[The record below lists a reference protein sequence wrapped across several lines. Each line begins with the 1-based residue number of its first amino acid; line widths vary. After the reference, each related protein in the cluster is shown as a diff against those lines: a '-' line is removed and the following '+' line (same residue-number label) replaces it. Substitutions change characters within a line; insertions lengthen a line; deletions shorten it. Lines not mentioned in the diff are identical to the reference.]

1 MLGGVLLFEL
11 RAHAGR
17 LTFALA
23 ALFFGFLG
31 FMTAATSFGPDDVF
45 LNGPYTITNAMG
57 LLCLGTVFS
66 LTLFCAQSVLR
77 DDENQMAEI
86 VYSTAVTKGELLL
99 GRFLGSF
106 LAAVASFAAAP
117 VGMIL
122 GTYLVPHGQG
132 TVGPFSLAHYA
143 WPFAVLALPSMLFV
157 GAVLFAV
164 AALTRSS
171 LATYVAGVGLYVL
184 YLAGALATD
193 SPLMAGSSPTADG
206 LARAAMLDPFGISAF
221 FAQSQ
226 FWTPAERNLRQVA
239 MEGSFLW
246 NRVLVTLLGGL
257 ALTMA
262 VRLFRMALPSGVK
275 SGRRRRPVVVEEAV
289 PASARVGLVPARTS
303 VGAAT
308 WARAL
313 ASRAGLDLRM
323 ALGGWP
329 FLALLV
335 LFTSSM
341 SIEIWQ
347 SLRMNELGT
356 ALIPT
361 TGMMLDQLSGSIL
374 PFGLLVIV
382 YWSAELVWRDR
393 AVNVHE
399 IVDATPAP
407 NGLFFVSKVLTLSTL
422 VTALIVSG
430 ALTGML
436 FQIVL
441 GPVRI
446 QPGLY
451 ASLLVFA
458 GIPLVLLSVLALFL
472 QVLSPNRYVG
482 MLVTV
487 VVTLF
492 WHRGALGGFDHPLLR
507 YASAEEPR
515 YSDMSG
521 FSPLAST
528 FGWLMLYGALLA
540 ALLSIAA
547 VGLWRR
553 GTQGR
558 IGSRLRAFPTRLG
571 SPGRAAFVAIGLAW
585 LALAGF
591 LYQQGNVVNRYET
604 RAQRLAWRVAYE
616 RTYRHLEKEPQPVVA
631 AQSVTV
637 DLFPEEGRAR
647 TRGRL
652 RLENRTAS
660 PIASIWIAT
669 PRDLRSV
676 AVTVGGHRPQKSDA
690 RFGMHRFPLSAL
702 LEPGTSTDLT
712 FDALLERRGLA
723 ADGEAL
729 EEVVPNGTFLLGST
743 FLPGIGYRF
752 QYSIRDPGERRRQGL
767 SELSDSESPD
777 DGELV
782 HDVAPKVP
790 TETIVSTSRGETAL
804 APGTLAA
811 TWVEGDRP
819 HFRYTSEHPVS
830 PDLAIVSARYEV
842 ARRRVRGVD
851 VSVLY
856 HPGHAVNVEATL
868 ESAARTLDYGIRN
881 FGPYPLPE
889 LRLAEIPS
897 TWRQFGGLAMP
908 GLILLVEHRVFL
920 IDRRDSARVDLVT
933 KRVAHEVAHQWWG
946 RELAPPIG
954 PGASVLVESLARYSE
969 LMILKEVHGRQAI
982 EPVLSMELRKYLSG
996 RAGQEEVPLARA
1008 TNQAYLYY
1016 SKGALVLS
1024 ALEDLIG
1031 EEKVNR
1037 ALRDLLKMGTAPG
1050 ASPRATDLLDGLR
1063 AVTPAEHHRLLH
1075 EWFLGT
1081 ALYDLRVTS
1090 ATSAP
1095 LPDGRFRVTAH
1106 LTATRTV
1113 LEKGK
1118 EVAGVPEDPIEVEVL
1133 GEPTATGEPRVLH
1146 KEKMVVRGA
1155 ADLSVVVDARPLNV
1169 AIDPHL
1175 RRIDRNT
1182 ADNVR
1187 KVRHTP

>member
-1 MLGGVLLFEL
+1 MLGGILLFEL

-17 LTFALA
+17 LSFVLA
-23 ALFFGFLG
+23 ALFFGILG
-31 FMTAATSFGPDDVF
+31 FVTAATGFGPDDVF

-77 DDENQMAEI
+77 DDESQMTEI
-86 VYSTAVTKGELLL
+86 VYSTAVTKRDLLL

-117 VGMIL
+117 VGMVL
-122 GTYLVPHGQG
+122 GTYLAPHGQG

-143 WPFAVLALPSMLFV
+143 WPLAVLALPSMLFV

-206 LARAAMLDPFGISAF
+206 LARAAMFDPFGISAF

-246 NRVLVTLLGGL
+246 NRVLVTVAGGL
-257 ALTMA
+257 ALAMA
-262 VRLFRMALPSGVK
+262 VRLFEMALPSGLK
-275 SGRRRRPVVVEEAV
+275 PRRRSTAGTVPPRAV
-289 PASARVGLVPARTS
+289 DLLPAPTS
-303 VGAAT
+303 TGTAT

-335 LFTSSM
+335 LFTGSM

-361 TGMMLDQLSGSIL
+361 TGLMLDRLRGSVL

-393 AVNVHE
+393 AVHVHE

-407 NGLFFVSKVLTLSTL
+407 NGLFFISKLLTLSTL
-422 VTALIVSG
+422 VAALIVSG

-436 FQIVL
+436 FQVVL

-451 ASLLVFA
+451 ASLLLFA

-521 FSPLAST
+521 FSSLAST

-540 ALLSIAA
+540 GLLSIAA
-547 VGLWRR
+547 AGLWRR
-553 GTQGR
+553 GTEGR
-558 IGSRLRAFPTRLG
+558 LGSRLRALPHRLG
-571 SPGRAAFVAIGLAW
+571 PPGRAAFVAIGLAW

-591 LYQQGNVVNRYET
+591 LYWQGNVVNRYET
-604 RAQRLAWRVAYE
+604 RAQRLAWRAAYE
-616 RTYRHLEKEPQPVVA
+616 RTYRQLEKEPQPVVA

-637 DLFPEEGRAR
+637 DLFPQEGRAR
-647 TRGRL
+647 ARGRL

-676 AVTVGGHRPQKSDA
+676 AVTVGGQRPQTSDA
-690 RFGMHRFPLSAL
+690 RFGMHCFPLRAP
-702 LEPGTSTDLT
+702 LEPGASIDLT

-752 QYSIRDPGERRRQGL
+752 QYSIRDPDERRRQGL
-767 SELSDSESPD
+767 PELSDLESPD

-804 APGTLAA
+804 APGALAA
-811 TWVEGDRP
+811 TWMEGDRP

-856 HPGHAVNVEATL
+856 HPDHAVNVEATL
-868 ESAARTLDYGIRN
+868 ASAARTLEYGIRN

-920 IDRRDSARVDLVT
+920 IDRRDPGRVDLVT

-969 LMILKEVHGRQAI
+969 LMILKEVHGRKST
-982 EPVLSMELRKYLSG
+982 EPVLSMELRKYLAG
-996 RAGQEEVPLARA
+996 RAGQEEVPLACA
-1008 TNQAYLYY
+1008 TNQPYLYY
-1016 SKGALVLS
+1016 AKGALVFS

-1031 EEKVNR
+1031 EENVNR
-1037 ALRDLLKMGTAPG
+1037 ALRALLKLGTAPG

-1063 AVTPAEHHRLLH
+1063 AVTPAEHHRLLD

-1133 GEPTATGEPRVLH
+1133 GEPSATGEPRVLH
-1146 KEKMVVRGA
+1146 KQKMVVRGA
-1155 ADLSVVVDARPLNV
+1155 ADLSVVVEARPLIV

-1187 KVRHTP
+1187 KVKHTP